1 MVVLRQT
8 MLVAVPAYQ
17 GGRCGL
23 SVAKAEKRRGGGTPA
38 CRFGFAAMTEPGC
51 VMASDRQQ
59 ELFSEIEQAQDELR
73 ESIEHS
79 RRLVERSDALIR
91 QVKDQSADL
100 AGDAQAAR

>member
-1 MVVLRQT
+1 
-8 MLVAVPAYQ
+8 
-17 GGRCGL
+17 
-23 SVAKAEKRRGGGTPA
+23 
-38 CRFGFAAMTEPGC
+38 
-51 VMASDRQQ
+51 MASNRQ

-100 AGDAQAAR
+100 SAAQSAG